1 MVRKKPSN
9 TKNQNTKTEDDPL
22 QNKAALVD
30 KIINAMANTSVL
42 LMSTVMGAFTQVIV
56 NATEAMGSG
65 MAEAIGGKEASDKV
79 NQEIKRGL
87 PEVDEKM
94 KAMISDIRKD
104 IYSQMRQ
111 KKQELELQLS
121 NPAFEVGPK
130 IIEKYDFKLPK
141 LTQELDDNTLSQ
153 YSHLWL
159 VKMHVLRKC
168 SRNSLNG
175 LIICLNQM
183 GQASRKPKNNLLSKL
198 WIKFNPEFLYLERPR
213 THTNCSSGVIGYKT

>member
-30 KIINAMANTSVL
+30 KIINAMANTSIL

-153 YSHLWL
+153 YSHLL
-159 VKMHVLRKC
+159 VSEDARFTKMFKELTEWI
-168 SRNSLNG
+168 NSLPKPNG
-175 LIICLNQM
+175 
-183 GQASRKPKNNLLSKL
+183 ASQQ
-198 WIKFNPEFLYLERPR
+198 
-213 THTNCSSGVIGYKT
+213 KT